1 MFFVRFT
8 GANITKFQI
17 PKKSKFGQKRP
28 NFSFTKIVDFQKNFL
43 AAPGGAVLTP
53 RPPSG
58 GYKRGRKTLG
68 FFGLNNSFFRLPP
81 QGVIATLRC
90 QDVLQKFLK
99 DLFGRGTHGFRP
111 TKVGKNF
118 IEKFVSRMVYE
129 LLTILRLNFVH
140 KFKGSFDIYSNLI
153 LADLLKFSKH
163 GSWQVF
169 VVVGIFRKR
178 DQNL

>member
-28 NFSFTKIVDFQKNFL
+28 NFSFTKIVDFQKKIL

-111 TKVGKNF
+111 T
-118 IEKFVSRMVYE
+118 IRQKFHRKIRISNGLQVIA
-129 LLTILRLNFVH
+129 ILRLNFVH

-169 VVVGIFRKR
+169 VVVSIFRKR

>member
-111 TKVGKNF
+111 TSRQ
-118 IEKFVSRMVYE
+118 KFHRKIRISNGLQVIA
-129 LLTILRLNFVH
+129 ILRLNFVH
-140 KFKGSFDIYSNLI
+140 KFKWSFDIYSN
-153 LADLLKFSKH
+153 
-163 GSWQVF
+163 
-169 VVVGIFRKR
+169 
-178 DQNL
+178 